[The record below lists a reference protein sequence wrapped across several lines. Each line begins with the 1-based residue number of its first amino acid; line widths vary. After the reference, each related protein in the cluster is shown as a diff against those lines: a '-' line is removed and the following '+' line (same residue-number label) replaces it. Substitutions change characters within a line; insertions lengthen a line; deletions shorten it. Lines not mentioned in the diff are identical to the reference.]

1 MMKVKILL
9 MTMFCLISAFLCFSE
24 QQIFAQ
30 KKGRSKMIVLP
41 TPTPKPVP
49 KEMFFEIKITGGG
62 GYECRPGSTCTWSVD
77 RKYSGTVVF
86 NEFMK
91 VPAMPFDVTKLEPG
105 SASAITAKKQPR
117 TAPPAFYFRWLTI
130 PTTPQ
135 SVFYDV
141 TVSIND
147 EVKVSWQET
156 ESKDN
161 VKMQKT
167 KTITQSWIGSKTGKG
182 VRGGEVTL
190 DTQTR
195 KIKFVIVPDSDAEV
209 TYKVEKNW
217 EEMNDLPKQ
226 ESVPVPRIEGYLN
239 SEVTLPMFGDISNLK
254 SVGFEK
260 TFSGLKSEQ
269 PLLVGIEESK
279 EASITVT
286 YKFK

>member
-49 KEMFFEIKITGGG
+49 KEMSFEIKITGGG
-62 GYECRPGSTCTWSVD
+62 EYKCDRPDLTCSWSID
-77 RKYSGTVVF
+77 RTYSGTVVL

-91 VPAMPFDVTKLEPG
+91 VPAMPFDVTKLESG
-105 SASAITAKKQPR
+105 SASAIAAKKQPR
-117 TAPPAFYFRWLTI
+117 TAPAFNYRWLTI

-135 SVFYDV
+135 SAFYDV

-147 EVKVSWQET
+147 EHKVSWNHT
-156 ESKDN
+156 EVKDN
-161 VKMQKT
+161 VKTQGRRS
-167 KTITQSWIGSKTGKG
+167 ITQTWFGNKTGKN
-182 VRGGEVTL
+182 VRAGEVNL
-190 DTQTR
+190 DTQNR
-195 KIKFVIVPDSDAEV
+195 KIKFLIVADSDAKV
-209 TYKVEKNW
+209 TYKVEKSW
-217 EEMNDLPKQ
+217 EEINELPKE
-226 ESVPVPRIEGYLN
+226 ESVPVPKIEGYLN
-239 SEVTLPMFGDISNLK
+239 SEVTLPLFGDISDLK
-254 SVGFEK
+254 SIGFEK

-269 PLLVGIEESK
+269 PLLGRIEESK
-279 EASITVT
+279 DASITVT